1 MKVKSIYYCII
12 VSLFALF
19 FLIIF
24 YESIYQKVFAT
35 TTSSPS
41 FSRQEIDDRKSDW
54 LDVWRGRNTVIGAK
68 YTDIQVV
75 NYYSDGRFLNATLWL
90 DKFNEIGPPDRKLN
104 YGMYIDADFNNKT
117 GIAGIDYKVEIQ
129 WDNKTKSWTRVFE
142 EWSTNGKAKTLDI
155 KPNYTGFFEKSS
167 GGNNT
172 RGSEEG
178 EGGDYVTLYADLNK
192 MFSPTRYK
200 VLFYSEEVKGL
211 KWIMDS
217 SKWIYIPPPEFV
229 ITTLPQSVDLRQGDS
244 RTIEVQ
250 VNSTK
255 GFEPSFQLYAVYPSS
270 STSTSS
276 SFPYQQ
282 QQQQP
287 LKQQQYAYKVP
298 ITASAASA
306 DNNNNDIKLDFRLN
320 NLRIPS
326 QGEATAPVT
335 ISSIPNALLSP
346 HTLFI
351 VGNFTF
357 PSEEFFAQP
366 LLSTS
371 EKIKIPAE
379 NVITQ
384 SSLTVRLQE
393 ALTPVD
399 QISEF
404 WSKLGGFI
412 NFIYVIGGA
421 LATWLFSSYIKKKR
435 SKQDN
440 GKKEY

>member
-1 MKVKSIYYCII
+1 MKVRSSYHYII
-12 VSLFALF
+12 ICFLVLI

-24 YESIYQKVFAT
+24 YEGIYQKVFAT
-35 TTSSPS
+35 SSPP

-54 LDVWRGRNTVIGAK
+54 LDVWRGRTTTVGAK

-90 DKFNEIGPPDRKLN
+90 DKFNEKGPTDRKLN

-117 GIAGIDYKVEIQ
+117 GIAGIDYKVEVQ

-155 KPNYTGFFEKSS
+155 KPNYTGFFEKSNS
-167 GGNNT
+167 GGN
-172 RGSEEG
+172 

-200 VLFYSEEVKGL
+200 VLFYAEDVKGL

-270 STSTSS
+270 SPPSS
-276 SFPYQQ
+276 LPYQQ
-282 QQQQP
+282 QQQQI
-287 LKQQQYAYKVP
+287 KQQQYAYKIP
-298 ITASAASA
+298 MTAYASPA
-306 DNNNNDIKLDFRLN
+306 DNSNDIKLDFRLN
-320 NLRIPS
+320 NLHIPS

-335 ISSIPNALLSP
+335 ISSMPNALLSP

-357 PSEEFFAQP
+357 PSEEFFVQP
-366 LLSTS
+366 LLPTS
-371 EKIKIPAE
+371 KKIKIPTE

-393 ALTPVD
+393 ALTPID
-399 QISEF
+399 QISDF

-412 NFIYVIGGA
+412 NFVYVIGGA
-421 LATWLFSSYIKKKR
+421 LATWLFSSYIKKRRMKEE
-435 SKQDN
+435 N
-440 GKKEY
+440 GKKE

>member
-1 MKVKSIYYCII
+1 MQGRSIYYYII

-24 YESIYQKVFAT
+24 YESIYQKVFATT

-172 RGSEEG
+172 RGSEG
-178 EGGDYVTLYADLNK
+178 GGGDYVTLYADLNK

-270 STSTSS
+270 STS

-282 QQQQP
+282 QQ
-287 LKQQQYAYKVP
+287 LKQQQYAYKGP

-306 DNNNNDIKLDFRLN
+306 DNSNDIKLDFKLN

-357 PSEEFFAQP
+357 PSEEFFVQP
-366 LLSTS
+366 LLSTT
-371 EKIKIPAE
+371 EKIKIPTE
-379 NVITQ
+379 NVVTQ

-393 ALTPVD
+393 ALTPID

-404 WSKLGGFI
+404 WGKLGGFI
-412 NFIYVIGGA
+412 NFVYAIGGA
-421 LATWLFSSYIKKKR
+421 VATWLFSSYIKKKR
-435 SKQDN
+435 RKEEN
-440 GKKEY
+440 GKKE

>member
-1 MKVKSIYYCII
+1 MKVRSIYYHYII
-12 VSLFALF
+12 SSLLILI

-24 YESIYQKVFAT
+24 YESIYHKVLA
-35 TTSSPS
+35 TSSPS

-54 LDVWRGRNTVIGAK
+54 LDVWRGRNTNIGAK

-90 DKFNEIGPPDRKLN
+90 DKFNEIGPTDRKLN

-155 KPNYTGFFEKSS
+155 KPNYTGFFEKSNS
-167 GGNNT
+167 GGNEA
-172 RGSEEG
+172 G
-178 EGGDYVTLYADLNK
+178 GGDYVTLYADLNK

-200 VLFYSEEVKGL
+200 VLFYAEDVKGL

-255 GFEPSFQLYAVYPSS
+255 GFEPSFQLYAIYPSS
-270 STSTSS
+270 ASS
-276 SFPYQQ
+276 PPSSLPYQQ
-282 QQQQP
+282 QQQQ
-287 LKQQQYAYKVP
+287 LKQQQYTYKGP
-298 ITASAASA
+298 IAASAASA
-306 DNNNNDIKLDFRLN
+306 DNSNDIKLDFKLN
-320 NLRIPS
+320 NLHIPS

-335 ISSIPNALLSP
+335 VSSIPNALLSP

-366 LLSTS
+366 LVSTT
-371 EKIKIPAE
+371 EKIKIPTE

-393 ALTPVD
+393 ALTPID

-404 WSKLGGFI
+404 WNKLGGFI
-412 NFIYVIGGA
+412 NFVYVIGGA
-421 LATWLFSSYIKKKR
+421 VATWLFSSYIKKRRRK
-435 SKQDN
+435 DN
-440 GKKEY
+440 EKKVESNNQ